1 MTENELFVDNPLAL
15 TGLFPGGVFI
25 PREGEQHKF
34 EYHGRGDK
42 RVLNIVYYDMPQLPE
57 KLFEKLEKIMSAVVW
72 NQEKLIASDYAIV
85 NASKVMMDNR
95 LTEIVADFKPTKTIV
110 WMDQWQS
117 SEKEVLFYQ
126 MAQWPETEMLRCH
139 ALHTVLADA
148 DRKKECWLAVK
159 RLFGM

>member
-34 EYHGRGDK
+34 EYHGRGDR

-57 KLFEKLEKIMSAVVW
+57 KLFEKLEKIMSSLVW
-72 NQEKLIASDYAIV
+72 NQEKVIASDYAVV

-95 LTEIVADFKPTKTIV
+95 LTEIIADFKPKKTIV

-126 MAQWPETEMLRCH
+126 LAQWPETEVLRCH